1 MLKEVF
7 SQLKKILPK
16 EAEEFVADQ
25 EILAVFL
32 NSPKRKQLMKKAGM
46 RGMDKIN
53 KVVEQYAV
61 LKIMAERKQKPKK
74 REEVIRIEDECLSK
88 VFVGRTIR
96 LKKAPSKLSVVSNL
110 LKQQYPNAAILTRKN
125 MEAVAKTAG
134 ITKKPTEFV
143 VFDADSKKIVGVN
156 VIG

>member
-7 SQLKKILPK
+7 SRLKRMLPK

-32 NSPKRKQLMKKAGM
+32 NSPKRDALMKKAGI
-46 RGMDKIN
+46 RGFDKI
-53 KVVEQYAV
+53 KTVVDNYAV

-74 REEVIRIEDECLSK
+74 REEVIKIEDECLSK

-96 LKKAPSKLSVVSNL
+96 LEKAGSKLNVVSSL
-110 LKQQYPNAAILTRKN
+110 LKQDYKNASILTRKN
-125 MEAVAKTAG
+125 MEAIAKTAG
-134 ITKKPTEFV
+134 ISKKPTEFV